1 MHEPMQL
8 TLATYNIHGCI
19 GADRRFEPD
28 RIVTVLQEVDADVV
42 ALQEVEHHDV
52 EGYDLLDYLAIKTGL
67 TAIAGP
73 TLLRKTRHYGNAV
86 LTKLPILSV
95 NRVDLTLP
103 GREPRGA
110 LDVTLAGNDRDLH
123 VVATHLGLRPWE
135 RRQQVRQLLKLFD
148 IRFSEIYVLMGDL
161 NEWFLWG
168 RPLRWLHAHFK
179 HTPHRATYPAPRP
192 FMALDRLWVHPRRR
206 LKSVEV
212 HTSKVARIA
221 SDHLPLKAII
231 EI

>member
-1 MHEPMQL
+1 MPL
-8 TLATYNIHGCI
+8 TLVTYNIHACI
-19 GADRRFEPD
+19 GTDGRFEPA
-28 RIVTVLQEVDADVV
+28 RIADVLGELDADVV
-42 ALQEVEHHDV
+42 ALQEVDHHHV
-52 EGYDLLDYLAIKTGL
+52 EGHDLLDYLAVKTGL

-73 TLLRKTRHYGNAV
+73 TLLRESRHYGNAI
-86 LTKLPILSV
+86 LTKLPILTV

-110 LDVTLAGNDRDLH
+110 LDVTLDGKERRVQ

-148 IRFSEIYVLMGDL
+148 IGSKDIYVLLGDL

-168 RPLRWLHAHFK
+168 RPLRWLHGHFRS
-179 HTPHRATYPAPRP
+179 TPHVATYPSRQP

-206 LKSVEV
+206 LAKLEV
-212 HTSKVARIA
+212 HASRLARIA
-221 SDHLPLKAII
+221 SDHLPLKGII

>member
-1 MHEPMQL
+1 MENRTNL
-8 TLATYNIHGCI
+8 TLATYNIHACI
-19 GADRRFEPD
+19 GGDGHFQPERTAQ
-28 RIVTVLQEVDADVV
+28 VLRELDADVV

-52 EGYDLLDYLAIKTGL
+52 GGCDLLDYLAEKTGL
-67 TAIAGP
+67 AAIAGP
-73 TLLRKTRHYGNAV
+73 TLLRDTRHYGNAI
-86 LTKLPILSV
+86 LTRLPILAV

-103 GREPRGA
+103 GHEARGA
-110 LDVTLAGNDRDLH
+110 LDVTFDGNGRRLQ
-123 VVATHLGLRPWE
+123 VVATHLGLKPWE
-135 RRQQVRQLLKLFD
+135 RREQVRQLLKLYD
-148 IRFSEIYVLMGDL
+148 IGSAHIYVLMGDL

-179 HTPHRATYPAPRP
+179 RTPYHATYPARWP

-206 LKSVEV
+206 LARVEA
-212 HTSKVARIA
+212 HTSALARVA

>member
-1 MHEPMQL
+1 MHL
-8 TLATYNIHGCI
+8 TLVTYNIHACVGTD
-19 GADRRFEPD
+19 GRFEPA
-28 RIVTVLQEVDADVV
+28 RIASVLRELDADVV
-42 ALQEVEHHDV
+42 ALQEVDHHHVD
-52 EGYDLLDYLAIKTGL
+52 GHDLLDYLAAKTGL

-73 TLLRKTRHYGNAV
+73 TLLRESRHYGNAI
-86 LTKLPILSV
+86 LTKLPILTV

-110 LDVTLAGNDRDLH
+110 LDVTLDGKERH
-123 VVATHLGLRPWE
+123 VQVVATHLGLKPWE

-148 IRFSEIYVLMGDL
+148 SGSKDIYVLLGDL

-168 RPLRWLHAHFK
+168 RPLRWLHGHFRS
-179 HTPHRATYPAPRP
+179 TPHVATYPSRQP

-206 LKSVEV
+206 LAKLEV
-212 HTSKVARIA
+212 HASSLARIA
-221 SDHLPLKAII
+221 SDHLPLKGTI

>member
-1 MHEPMQL
+1 MHL
-8 TLATYNIHGCI
+8 TVATYNIHACI

-28 RIVTVLQEVDADVV
+28 RIVCVLQEMNADVV

-52 EGYDLLDYLAIKTGL
+52 EGYDLLDYLAAKTGL

-73 TLLRKTRHYGNAV
+73 TLTRETRHYGNAI
-86 LTKLPILSV
+86 LTKLPILTV

-103 GREPRGA
+103 GCEPRGA
-110 LDVTLAGNDRDLH
+110 LDVTLAGNERSVQ
-123 VVATHLGLRPWE
+123 VVATHLGLRPGE
-135 RRQQVRQLLKLFD
+135 RRQQVRELLKLF
-148 IRFSEIYVLMGDL
+148 EIGLTDTYVLMGDV

-179 HTPHRATYPAPRP
+179 RTPHYATFPARRP

-206 LKSVEV
+206 LTKLEV
-212 HTSKVARIA
+212 HATPAARVA
-221 SDHLPLKAII
+221 SDHLPLKGVI

>member
-1 MHEPMQL
+1 MQM

-19 GADRRFEPD
+19 GADGRFKPD
-28 RIVTVLQEVDADVV
+28 RIIDVLQEMNADVV
-42 ALQEVEHHDV
+42 ALQEVEHHQV
-52 EGYDLLDYLAIKTGL
+52 EGHDLLDYFAAKTGL

-73 TLLRKTRHYGNAV
+73 TLVRRTHHYGNAL
-86 LTKLPILSV
+86 LTRLPVVAVKRI
-95 NRVDLTLP
+95 DLTLP

-110 LDVTLAGNDRDLH
+110 LDVTLARNERQVH

-135 RRQQVRQLLKLFD
+135 RRQQVRHLLRLFE
-148 IRFSEIYVLMGDL
+148 IRLTETYVLMGDL

-179 HTPHRATYPAPRP
+179 RPPHCATFPARKP

-206 LKSVEV
+206 LKSLEA
-212 HTSKVARIA
+212 HTSGLARIA

>member
-1 MHEPMQL
+1 MRL
-8 TLATYNIHGCI
+8 TLATYNIHSCI
-19 GADRRFEPD
+19 GTDGRFQPE
-28 RIVTVLQEVDADVV
+28 RIAGVLRELNADVV
-42 ALQEVEHHDV
+42 ALQEVEHHNVD
-52 EGYDLLDYLAIKTGL
+52 GHDLLDYLAAKTGL

-73 TLLRKTRHYGNAV
+73 TLQRETRHYGNAI
-86 LTKLPILSV
+86 LTKLPIL
-95 NRVDLTLP
+95 NINKVDLTLP

-110 LDVTLAGNDRDLH
+110 LDVTLDGKERRLQ

-148 IRFSEIYVLMGDL
+148 IGSRDIYVLLGDL

-179 HTPHRATYPAPRP
+179 STPPRATYPSRRP

-206 LKSVEV
+206 LEKLEV
-212 HTSKVARIA
+212 HASPLARAA
-221 SDHLPLKAII
+221 SDHLPLKGVIDM
-231 EI
+231 

>member
-1 MHEPMQL
+1 MHL
-8 TLATYNIHGCI
+8 TVATYNIHACI

-28 RIVTVLQEVDADVV
+28 RIVCVLQEMNADVV

-52 EGYDLLDYLAIKTGL
+52 EGYDLLDYLAVKTGL

-73 TLLRKTRHYGNAV
+73 TLTRETRHYGNAI
-86 LTKLPILSV
+86 LTKLPILTV

-103 GREPRGA
+103 GCEPRGA
-110 LDVTLAGNDRDLH
+110 LDVTLAGNERRVQ
-123 VVATHLGLRPWE
+123 VVATHLGLRPGE
-135 RRQQVRQLLKLFD
+135 RRQQVRELLKLF
-148 IRFSEIYVLMGDL
+148 EIGLTDTYVLMGDV

-179 HTPHRATYPAPRP
+179 RTPHCATFPARRP

-206 LKSVEV
+206 LTKLEV
-212 HTSKVARIA
+212 HDTPVARIA
-221 SDHLPLKAII
+221 SDHLPLKAVI
-231 EI
+231 EV

>member
-1 MHEPMQL
+1 MQL
-8 TLATYNIHGCI
+8 TLATYNIRGCI
-19 GADRRFEPD
+19 GTDGRFEPE
-28 RIVTVLQEVDADVV
+28 RTVHVLKELNADVV
-42 ALQEVEHHDV
+42 ALQEVEHHDL
-52 EGYDLLDYLAIKTGL
+52 GGHDLLDYLAVETSL

-73 TLLRKTRHYGNAV
+73 TLLRETRDYGNAI
-86 LTKLPILSV
+86 LTKLPILAV

-103 GREPRGA
+103 GHEARGA
-110 LDVTLAGNDRDLH
+110 LDVTLEGNGRSLQ
-123 VVATHLGLRPWE
+123 VVATHLGVKPWE
-135 RRQQVRQLLKLFD
+135 RRQQVRRLLRLFE
-148 IRFSEIYVLMGDL
+148 IGPANIYVLMGDL

-179 HTPHRATYPAPRP
+179 HTPHRATFPARWP

-206 LKSVEV
+206 LAGMEV
-212 HTSKVARIA
+212 HDSTLARLA

>member
-1 MHEPMQL
+1 MHL
-8 TLATYNIHGCI
+8 TVATYNIHACI

-28 RIVTVLQEVDADVV
+28 RIVCVLQEMNADVV

-52 EGYDLLDYLAIKTGL
+52 EGYDLLDYLAVKTGL

-73 TLLRKTRHYGNAV
+73 TLTRETRHYGNAI
-86 LTKLPILSV
+86 LTKLPILTV

-103 GREPRGA
+103 GCEPRGA
-110 LDVTLAGNDRDLH
+110 LDVTLAGNERRVQ
-123 VVATHLGLRPWE
+123 VVATHLGLRPGE
-135 RRQQVRQLLKLFD
+135 RRQQVRELLKLF
-148 IRFSEIYVLMGDL
+148 EIGLTDTYVLMGDV

-179 HTPHRATYPAPRP
+179 RTPHCATFPARRP

-206 LKSVEV
+206 LKKLEV
-212 HTSKVARIA
+212 HATPVARIA
-221 SDHLPLKAII
+221 SDHLPLKAVI
-231 EI
+231 EV

>member
-1 MHEPMQL
+1 METMQL
-8 TLATYNIHGCI
+8 TLATYNIHACI
-19 GADRRFEPD
+19 GTDGRFEPD
-28 RIVTVLQEVDADVV
+28 RIVRVLQEINADIV

-52 EGYDLLDYLAIKTGL
+52 DGCDLLDYLAEKTGL
-67 TAIAGP
+67 TPIAGP
-73 TLLRKTRHYGNAV
+73 TLQRETRHYGNAI
-86 LTKLPILSV
+86 LTKLPILEV

-103 GREPRGA
+103 GREARGA
-110 LDVTLAGNDRDLH
+110 LDVTLAGNGRRVQ

-135 RRQQVRQLLKLFD
+135 RRQQVRRLLNLFEIGLTD
-148 IRFSEIYVLMGDL
+148 IYVLMGDL

-179 HTPHRATYPAPRP
+179 RTPQPATFPGRRP

-206 LKSVEV
+206 LAKLEV
-212 HTSKVARIA
+212 HATSLARVA
-221 SDHLPLKAII
+221 SDHLPLKAVI

>member
-1 MHEPMQL
+1 MHL
-8 TLATYNIHGCI
+8 TLATYNIHACI
-19 GADRRFEPD
+19 GADGRFEPD
-28 RIVTVLQEVDADVV
+28 RIVHVLRELNADVL

-52 EGYDLLDYLAIKTGL
+52 DGCDLLDYLAAKTGL

-73 TLLRKTRHYGNAV
+73 TLLRETRHYGNAI
-86 LTKLPILSV
+86 LTRLPILTV

-103 GREPRGA
+103 GHEARGA
-110 LDVTLAGNDRDLH
+110 LDVTLDGNGRH
-123 VVATHLGLRPWE
+123 VQVVATHLGLKPWE

-148 IRFSEIYVLMGDL
+148 IGSANVYVLMGDL

-179 HTPHRATYPAPRP
+179 RTPHRATFPSRRP

-206 LKSVEV
+206 LTELEV
-212 HTSKVARIA
+212 HASGLARVA

-231 EI
+231 EM